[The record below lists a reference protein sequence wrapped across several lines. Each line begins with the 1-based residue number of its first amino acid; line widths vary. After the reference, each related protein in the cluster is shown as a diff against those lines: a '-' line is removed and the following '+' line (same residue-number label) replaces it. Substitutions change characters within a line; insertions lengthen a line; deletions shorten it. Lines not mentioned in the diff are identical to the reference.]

1 MTDNTFKPI
10 VYLKENCPF
19 CFKVRLF
26 LLESGLASEVETRD
40 FVPGTEQE
48 EAIQSELS
56 PHFEKVSFP
65 TAQLEPGR
73 YVAESDDIVAFFA
86 PKAGRDPAGMTVYRN
101 YVNGVFSMAMKLWKE
116 NQELKKA
123 ASAA

>member
-1 MTDNTFKPI
+1 MTSETFKPI

-19 CFKVRLF
+19 CLKVRLF
-26 LLESGLASEVETRD
+26 LLEAGLASDVESRD

-48 EAIQSELS
+48 EKIRAELS
-56 PHFEKVSFP
+56 PHLDKVSFP
-65 TAQLEPGR
+65 SAELEPGR
-73 YVAESDDIVAFFA
+73 YVAESDDIIAFLA
-86 PKAGRDPAGMTVYRN
+86 VKAGRDPASMTVYRN
-101 YVNGVFSMAMKLWKE
+101 YLDGVFAMSMKLWKE